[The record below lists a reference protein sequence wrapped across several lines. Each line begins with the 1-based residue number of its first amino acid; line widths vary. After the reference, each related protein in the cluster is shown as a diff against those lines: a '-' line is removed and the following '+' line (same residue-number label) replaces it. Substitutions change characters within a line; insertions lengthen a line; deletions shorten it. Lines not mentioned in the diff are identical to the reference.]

1 MLLVNIKAVV
11 LIITAFFDVL
21 YIFMKKS
28 LAKCDCSGY
37 NRIVELTKMCWQ
49 GLWYYQ
55 YRKNPL
61 CRLRAPAIH
70 NCFFEL
76 QRRHNYYITF
86 ALFLQ
91 GLFCG
96 CVAALWKDFFYT
108 CMGIS
113 VPVRVFFVVLAAD
126 DQGQGF
132 VS

>member
-1 MLLVNIKAVV
+1 
-11 LIITAFFDVL
+11 
-21 YIFMKKS
+21 MKKS

-37 NRIVELTKMCWQ
+37 NRIVEATKKVAA
-49 GLWYYQ
+49 GLVVLPIPQ
-55 YRKNPL
+55 KPL
-61 CRLRAPAIH
+61 MQAEYAAIH

-96 CVAALWKDFFYT
+96 CVAALWKDFS
-108 CMGIS
+108 I
-113 VPVRVFFVVLAAD
+113 RVWVLVCLCAYFLLSWRPMTE
-126 DQGQGF
+126 GQGF

>member
-1 MLLVNIKAVV
+1 MV

-37 NRIVELTKMCWQ
+37 NRCVEATKKVAA
-49 GLWYYQ
+49 GLVVLPIPQ
-55 YRKNPL
+55 KPL
-61 CRLRAPAIH
+61 MQAEYAAIH

-96 CVAALWKDFFYT
+96 CVAALWKDFS
-108 CMGIS
+108 I
-113 VPVRVFFVVLAAD
+113 RVWVLVCLCAYFLLSWRPMTE
-126 DQGQGF
+126 GQGF